1 MGKWI
6 PSTVDGWEFLLPME
20 VELCV
25 AVSVAHN
32 GEGEERRTKK
42 DLVQCV
48 HNSLFKL
55 IVVN

>member
-1 MGKWI
+1 
-6 PSTVDGWEFLLPME
+6 VDGWEFLLPME

-32 GEGEERRTKK
+32 GEGEERRKKK
-42 DLVQCV
+42 DMVQCV
-48 HNSLFKL
+48 HNSLFNL